1 MEDGSVSVAVDTGCW
16 VISNIIAC
24 SLSLDTSVH
33 PTTSPCGCPWCNETT
48 RTFRRLLCNSSS
60 SRCKRHFPRQTHRSS
75 PSDHHFNP
83 VGLEVPRS
91 FREQDMMFL
100 RRNPE
105 LIVATGID
113 RVTVLE
119 LLLAQRLQVIGV
131 AGSTDWTAVQT
142 FVVKQAKV
150 GSSTC

>member
-1 MEDGSVSVAVDTGCW
+1 
-16 VISNIIAC
+16 
-24 SLSLDTSVH
+24 
-33 PTTSPCGCPWCNETT
+33 
-48 RTFRRLLCNSSS
+48 
-60 SRCKRHFPRQTHRSS
+60 
-75 PSDHHFNP
+75 
-83 VGLEVPRS
+83 
-91 FREQDMMFL
+91 MMFL

-131 AGSTDWTAVQT
+131 AGSTDWTAVKT